1 MYDPGTLG
9 YMETCYWM
17 IVSWDNYGEFTEG
30 PVWNFTTVEEPNY
43 PPYVPSNPVPVD
55 GAENVS
61 IDADLSWVGGDPDV
75 GDVVTYDVYFGMTS
89 PPPQVGWNQSGVMYD
104 PGTLGY
110 METCYWMI
118 VSWDNYGEFTE
129 GPVWNF
135 TTEDKV
141 SNSPDTPVILS
152 GPTAGGLEI
161 DFNFTVVSSD
171 HQGDQIYYML
181 DFGDGNI
188 TDWIGPFDSGLP
200 LIFNHSWNHEGD
212 YAIRVKAKDIHDY
225 ESDWSKPHTISIAPQ
240 ITFSNIQPGYVY
252 LNIFQEN
259 NPYAHLNLLDTFGA
273 SIMIDRIN
281 DHLAVEATVTE
292 AVHFVVFEAVNII
305 RGDNTSCDDTNVSDG
320 ASGVLT
326 ISSGLWQLTACAY
339 DENGTLIDCN
349 TIEFFL
355 YISLGSS
362 GKFIGYINTI
372 RQRLL
377 DRILA

>member
-1 MYDPGTLG
+1 MQKIIKIIMVLTIALTFMMPGAAILINVDK
-9 YMETCYWM
+9 YAESN
-17 IVSWDNYGEFTEG
+17 IFPLE
-30 PVWNFTTVEEPNY
+30 NF
-43 PPYVPSNPVPVD
+43 PPFEPSNPVPVD

-61 IDADLSWVGGDPDV
+61 IDANLSWVGGDPDV
-75 GDVVTYDVYFGMTS
+75 GDIVTYDVYFGTSSS
-89 PPPQVGWNQSGVMYD
+89 PPKVIGNQTGTIYS
-104 PGTLGY
+104 PGTMSFNTQY
-110 METCYWMI
+110 FWKI
-118 VSWDNYGEFTE
+118 VAWDNLGASNTSDE
-129 GPVWNF
+129 WDF
-135 TTEDKV
+135 TTEDEV

-171 HQGDQIYYML
+171 HQEDQIYYML

-252 LNIFQEN
+252 INIFQEN
-259 NPYAHLNLLDTFGA
+259 NPYAHLDLLEIFGA
-273 SIMIDRIN
+273 SIMIDRVN
-281 DHLAVEATVTE
+281 DLLVVEATVTE
-292 AVHFVVFEAVNII
+292 AVHFVVFEAVNSIW
-305 RGDNTSCDDTNVSDG
+305 GDNTSCDDTNVSDG

-355 YISLGSS
+355 YIALGPS
-362 GKFIGYINTI
+362 GKFVGYIDMI